1 MKIVPKATE
10 ICFSSALITGEIR
23 YGTTTAYGSSSTNK
37 KRRFFIYFKT
47 IPNKYPID
55 KVRTID
61 SIVNTSPFCPAF
73 NALSTF
79 IPKPSP
85 TTEIW
90 VVNVLLYG
98 LGASKDGLN

>member
-1 MKIVPKATE
+1 MALPPHMAVPAP
-10 ICFSSALITGEIR
+10 I
-23 YGTTTAYGSSSTNK
+23 K
-37 KRRFFIYFKT
+37 KDVFLSIFKT

>member
-1 MKIVPKATE
+1 MGTPHMAVPA
-10 ICFSSALITGEIR
+10 I
-23 YGTTTAYGSSSTNK
+23 K

-73 NALSTF
+73 QLSTF
-79 IPKPSP
+79 
-85 TTEIW
+85 TTKAL
-90 VVNVLLYG
+90 VLQLKFG
-98 LGASKDGLN
+98 

>member
-1 MKIVPKATE
+1 VNAAMALPPHMAVPA
-10 ICFSSALITGEIR
+10 I
-23 YGTTTAYGSSSTNK
+23 K

-73 NALSTF
+73 QRLHSLQ
-79 IPKPSP
+79 SP
-85 TTEIW
+85 VPQPEIW
-90 VVNVLLYG
+90 SSKCVALWFR
-98 LGASKDGLN
+98 GASMIMN